1 MATKKAKKSQTPNAV
16 GALTRL
22 KAMAE
27 QPKQTPLEQFVLENF
42 AAIVALHGQGYT
54 VPDICTA
61 LKQDGYAASPPTLH
75 AALNKAAVAFGTT
88 NPFKRLDRSIDE
100 GEVDK
105 SETAEAQPLR
115 EAGNGSQS
123 KHGKFVEMPEAL

>member
-1 MATKKAKKSQTPNAV
+1 MATHRAKKSQAPNAA

-75 AALNKAAVAFGTT
+75 AALNKAAVAFGKT

-105 SETAEAQPLR
+105 LENTEAQPLR